1 LGARL
6 DGTDLNQEV
15 HEDGTM
21 EKEKFEL
28 LRREYTDAMQD
39 IADQLRKAKSFAELS
54 YERMN

>member
-1 LGARL
+1 
-6 DGTDLNQEV
+6 LNQEV